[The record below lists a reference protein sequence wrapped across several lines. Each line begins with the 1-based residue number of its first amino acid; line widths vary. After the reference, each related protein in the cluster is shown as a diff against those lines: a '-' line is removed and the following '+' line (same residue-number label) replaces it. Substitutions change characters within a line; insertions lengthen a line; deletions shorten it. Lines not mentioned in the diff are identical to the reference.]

1 MLVKLKMNNVIKK
14 KKKAIENGTLIIPNA
29 KPTIK
34 IEKVIQIVRLSLL
47 VFAIIRETKTRQTP
61 KAIIRIFRKIY
72 SSPLKCILCFFRF
85 YLYISRNLESKYI
98 IKTSASSSYPS
109 CK

>member
-1 MLVKLKMNNVIKK
+1 MNVVKEKRINLTLSMLTLPIHAVGKVLNSTQFIITLVKVKMNNIIKK

-34 IEKVIQIVRLSLL
+34 TEKVIQIVRLSLL
-47 VFAIIRETKTRQTP
+47 VFAIIKETKTRQTP

-72 SSPLKCILCFFRF
+72 SSPL
-85 YLYISRNLESKYI
+85 
-98 IKTSASSSYPS
+98 
-109 CK
+109 